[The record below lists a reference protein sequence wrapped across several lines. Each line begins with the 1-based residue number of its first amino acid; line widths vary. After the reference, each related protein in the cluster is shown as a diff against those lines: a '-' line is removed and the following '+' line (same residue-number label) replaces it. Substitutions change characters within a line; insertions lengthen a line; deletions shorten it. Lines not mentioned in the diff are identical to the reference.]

1 VSNIAFRIL
10 LHVALV
16 LFVAALF
23 LTHDPVTSLFVGGL
37 ASFIVYGYLTW
48 AEVLSSP
55 DALTPLSYHFL
66 WSSVASGVAAVYF
79 SLVVWHTGF
88 TSFDTISYVTA
99 SDLALGYLICL
110 VRSSVLHA
118 TLRKMAPEPHQTA
131 TVQRIVHPIF
141 GLILFIV
148 GVYVIVAP
156 PGLMILAGLPAFL
169 FRYAPVAILLA
180 IAFGSRK
187 RRWFSLKLV
196 TGTTI
201 LVTANML
208 AFFPYKG
215 GVLESLFPLVIA
227 IWKYNRKLAL
237 TAVCLVP
244 LFYLGVVAPYVSA
257 SRTNLDLNPLARL
270 SQPSPRGESGQ
281 FGKLMSRIFEP
292 IEIGFIVSQTRFG
305 GFLNGETMKNIEYAL
320 VPRVLWPDKPNMN
333 AGKWFTVYLGFATRE
348 EDAPTST
355 AMTAAGELYWNFALP
370 GVVLGTVIQYLMYG
384 YLWIVAERFG
394 KGTLLGALLWMIS
407 VTSNNVGEFSGSVVF
422 VLGIYT
428 LLVLILLWQRFKK
441 SALLLLRFPVLSPP
455 EPAG

>member
-1 VSNIAFRIL
+1 VTLVVFVS
-10 LHVALV
+10 
-16 LFVAALF
+16 ALF
-23 LTHDPVTSLFVGGL
+23 LSQDPVTVLFVGGV
-37 ASFIVYGYLTW
+37 ASFLVYGYLTW
-48 AEVLSSP
+48 VEVLSSP

-66 WSSVASGVAAVYF
+66 WSLAASGVAAVYF
-79 SLVVWHTGF
+79 SLVVRHPGF

-118 TLRKMAPEPHQTA
+118 MLRKMVPEPHQTA
-131 TVQRIVHPIF
+131 MVQRIVHPIY

-169 FRYAPVAILLA
+169 FRYAPVSILLA

-201 LVTANML
+201 LVTTNML

-237 TAVCLVP
+237 AAICLVP
-244 LFYLGVVAPYVSA
+244 LFYLGVVAPYVAA
-257 SRTNLDLNPLARL
+257 SRTNLDLNPLERL

-292 IEIGFIVSQTRFG
+292 IEVGFIVSQTRFG
-305 GFLNGETMKNIEYAL
+305 GFLNGETMKNIEYSL

-333 AGKWFTVYLGFATRE
+333 TGKWFTVYLGFSPRE
-348 EDAPTST
+348 EDATTST
-355 AMTAAGELYWNFALP
+355 AMTATGELYWNFALP
-370 GVVLGTVIQYLMYG
+370 GVVFGTLIQYLMYG
-384 YLWIVAERFG
+384 YLWVLAERFG
-394 KGTLLGALLWMIS
+394 KSTLIGALLLMIS
-407 VTSNNVGEFSGSVVF
+407 VTSVNVGDFSGSMVF
-422 VLGIYT
+422 VVGIYT
-428 LLVLILLWQRFKK
+428 LLVLIFLWQRFKK
-441 SALLLLRFPVLSPP
+441 SALSLLRFPVLSPP
-455 EPAG
+455 EAAG